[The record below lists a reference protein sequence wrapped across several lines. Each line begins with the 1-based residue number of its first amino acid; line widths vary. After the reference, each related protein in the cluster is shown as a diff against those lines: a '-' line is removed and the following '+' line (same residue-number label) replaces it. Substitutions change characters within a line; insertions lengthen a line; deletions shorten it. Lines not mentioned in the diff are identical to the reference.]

1 MNVRSF
7 FPFFALSIVL
17 LAGGCKDV
25 DTVPKSD
32 VQLTFKSLYD
42 GQTLETAKDYTYGTF
57 PVRFS
62 RFNVYISDITLLK
75 GSEEVKLSEV
85 EYLDFTPEDA
95 TTNVTKPVVIKYP
108 NAALTGTY
116 TGLRIGFGV
125 KPDLNAKTPA
135 DFAPGHPLYRE
146 SEYWPGWKSYIFSKI
161 EGAGFPNGAGTTALD
176 LTYHCGGNQCYKT
189 FTFQRDIVVADNSG
203 QVTVAIDLK
212 DLFTFNG
219 QLFDIETTPTSSH
232 GSGGVGLME
241 DLMGNFGNAIE
252 LQ

>member
-1 MNVRSF
+1 MNVRLLL
-7 FPFFALSIVL
+7 PFVALSIGL
-17 LAGGCKDV
+17 LAGCKDA
-25 DTVPKSD
+25 DSAPKSNF
-32 VQLTFKSLYD
+32 QLTFKSTYD
-42 GQTLETAKDYTYGTF
+42 GQALETAKDYTYGAF

-62 RFNVYISDITLLK
+62 RFNLYVSDITLLK
-75 GSEEVKLSEV
+75 GTEEVKLSAV
-85 EYLDFTPEDA
+85 EYLDFTPQDA
-95 TTNVTKPVVIKYP
+95 TTNVAQAVTINYP
-108 NAALTGTY
+108 DALSAGSY

-135 DFAPGHPLYRE
+135 DFQPGHPLYRE

-161 EGAGFPNGAGTTALD
+161 EGAAFPNGAGSDALD

-189 FTFQRDIVVADNSG
+189 FTFERDIA
-203 QVTVAIDLK
+203 VTDVDGGRLTLAIDLK
-212 DLFTFNG
+212 DLFTFDG

-241 DLMGNFGNAIE
+241 DLMGNFGHAVQ